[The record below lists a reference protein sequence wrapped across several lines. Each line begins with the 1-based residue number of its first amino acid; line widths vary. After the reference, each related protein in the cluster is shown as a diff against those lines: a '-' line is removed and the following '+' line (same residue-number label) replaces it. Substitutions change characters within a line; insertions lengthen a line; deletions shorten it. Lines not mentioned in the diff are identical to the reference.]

1 MASDPTTNFLGS
13 GPAYPLR
20 AGKAGLPDIDLA
32 VGVDAVHS
40 SIAFLL
46 RTTAGELGM
55 DPSLGMDPDVFRFR
69 GANNRTKNE
78 MSDAINASLRDGE
91 PRVEAPKARVSIE
104 SRNRKAEIHVD
115 FRTIRRQVARNRV
128 LLPARTHRDALRAF
142 NEDALAIQGYMDGID
157 LGFDVGPAGG
167 D

>member
-20 AGKAGLPDIDLA
+20 EGKRGLPDIDLA
-32 VGVDAVHS
+32 VGVGAVRS

-46 RTTAGELGM
+46 RTSAGELPF
-55 DPSLGMDPDVFRFR
+55 DPNLGMDPDVFRFR
-69 GANNRTKNE
+69 GASNRTKNE
-78 MSDAINASLRDGE
+78 ITDAINASLNDGE
-91 PRVEAPKARVSIE
+91 PRVKSPDAKVSIE
-104 SRNRKAEIHVD
+104 TRTRKVEIQVD
-115 FRTIRRQVARNRV
+115 FTPIDRQVARNRV

-142 NEDALAIQGYMDGID
+142 NDDALAVQGFMDAID
-157 LGFDVGPAGG
+157 LGVDAGATGG